1 MYAEQPTT
9 LAERVLERMGLSDAQ
24 ALTVQV
30 KLGLLPADLG
40 AAALGAGTLAP
51 IGKDLG
57 WLSGVA
63 DRRQPFAAVTH
74 CLCAVP

>member
-1 MYAEQPTT
+1 
-9 LAERVLERMGLSDAQ
+9 MGLSDAQ

-40 AAALGAGTLAP
+40 AAALGGSTAAA

-57 WLSGVA
+57 WLSAVA
-63 DRRQPFAAVTH
+63 DRKQPFAAVTH
-74 CLCAVP
+74 CLCGVP